1 MFYFQKDLLL
11 NPEDLFA
18 KKHQSPGTLSPD
30 DNSDF
35 DYDDICIEVQNYKE
49 IKEHNDIDK
58 NII

>member
-1 MFYFQKDLLL
+1 LL

-18 KKHQSPGTLSPD
+18 KKYQSPGRLSSD

-35 DYDDICIEVQNYKE
+35 DYDDISTEVQNYKDM
-49 IKEHNDIDK
+49 KEHNDIDK

>member
-1 MFYFQKDLLL
+1 LL